1 MIPSSIDIDDSTSSG
16 ASYVGQSMQGDQR
29 TEEDL
34 EVISINLQ
42 ASSNPP
48 LTSKVLCKGAG
59 NPKQAGLIG
68 LLPLA
73 VGDNSVWFLDALA
86 NVNVADRE
94 GEGNIIN
101 TDLDEG
107 FSTSTRL
114 GDRWLNGDRN
124 WIVGLNAG
132 YESRIIGSDTVR
144 WVDFIGQFC
153 SLTSLTLGPPV
164 SGKLSPL

>member
-1 MIPSSIDIDDSTSSG
+1 M
-16 ASYVGQSMQGDQR
+16 
-29 TEEDL
+29 
-34 EVISINLQ
+34 
-42 ASSNPP
+42 
-48 LTSKVLCKGAG
+48 LCKGAG

-132 YESRIIGSDTVR
+132 NESRIIESDTKVG
-144 WVDFIGQFC
+144 DFYWTVLAPDIVN
-153 SLTSLTLGPPV
+153 SGPPV